1 MITDKQ
7 NDLQLR
13 NESSGE
19 EKEDIKTKQLIKIKQ
34 MTTGTEGRRG
44 RERETERETQQG
56 SSGGECV
63 GQGRGE
69 GETGS
74 EKQEEE
80 NPRVRV

>member
-19 EKEDIKTKQLIKIKQ
+19 EKEDSKTKQLIKIKQ
-34 MTTGTEGRRG
+34 MTTGTEGCRG

-56 SSGGECV
+56 SSRGECV
-63 GQGRGE
+63 GQ

-74 EKQEEE
+74 EKQEVE
-80 NPRVRV
+80 NLRVPV